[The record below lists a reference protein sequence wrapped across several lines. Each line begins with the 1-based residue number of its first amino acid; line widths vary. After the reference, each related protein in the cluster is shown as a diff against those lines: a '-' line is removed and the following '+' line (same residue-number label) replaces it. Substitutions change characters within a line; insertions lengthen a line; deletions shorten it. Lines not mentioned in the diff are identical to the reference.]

1 MIKVKDV
8 MTQNPHT
15 LLQSHTLADAKN
27 TMQALDIRHIPIVN
41 EHHHLLGLVSL
52 SDVLSAQESM
62 LQNDLDEQSKVMET
76 LLIEVMTTHIKTI
89 SSKSD
94 LKECALEMHKHKLG
108 CFPVV
113 EKGELVGII
122 TDGDFI
128 VIAIDLLERFEKI
141 QDNS

>member
-52 SDVLSAQESM
+52 SDVLNAQESM
-62 LQNDLDEQSKVMET
+62 LQNDLDKQSKVMET
-76 LLIEVMTTHIKTI
+76 LLLEVMTTHITV
-89 SSKSD
+89 SYTH
-94 LKECALEMHKHKLG
+94 LTL
-108 CFPVV
+108 P
-113 EKGELVGII
+113 
-122 TDGDFI
+122 TT
-128 VIAIDLLERFEKI
+128 ERV
-141 QDNS
+141 